1 MSYTIVSILSKLEAI
16 MKHLLLGLFILT
28 MPVSTALA
36 EEQTTDNTTETLE
49 NSEITEPLTNEALPT
64 DQENTTKEEKQT
76 KTRSKWDFSDHPED
90 KKSKAG
96 NTPEK
101 TENKNPVKP
110 KDKWKMDKATKQT
123 WKFPTSSTTKSSG
136 Y

>member
-1 MSYTIVSILSKLEAI
+1 MKYLFLSV
-16 MKHLLLGLFILT
+16 FILT
-28 MPVSTALA
+28 VTVSTALA
-36 EEQTTDNTTETLE
+36 EEQTTDNTTVTLE
-49 NSEITEPLTNEALPT
+49 NSQTTEPLTNEVLPT
-64 DQENTTKEEKQT
+64 DQENTTTEKKQT

-96 NTPEK
+96 NTTEK